1 MKIQQDYTSVNSEV
15 FPSVSI
21 LLLQVIQDLRR
32 QYSGSIPLIK
42 QEKLSQ
48 NLISINL
55 EKQKV
60 NLIKH
65 VFIAQH
71 ILRQFKLYQAEMALI
86 YVVC

>member
-1 MKIQQDYTSVNSEV
+1 MAFPFRQKQQPN
-15 FPSVSI
+15 PVSS

-65 VFIAQH
+65 VLIAQ
-71 ILRQFKLYQAEMALI
+71 LSLSQVSLYQAEVALN